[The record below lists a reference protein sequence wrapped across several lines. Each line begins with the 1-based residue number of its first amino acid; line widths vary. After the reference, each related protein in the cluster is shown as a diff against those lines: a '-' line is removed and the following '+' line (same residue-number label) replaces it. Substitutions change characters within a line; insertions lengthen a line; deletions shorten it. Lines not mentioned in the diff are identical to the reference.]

1 MDSIFLCFNYSLY
14 SDDLLQVNL
23 RSIGR
28 KRYAH
33 LSEEDQDEIH
43 VVETVPW
50 GEDTLFTLEFR
61 EGVNKYAIHTCNNQY
76 LQKDGKLT
84 PTINNVRNECFG
96 GVHLSL
102 QAADLGRS
110 TLSDS
115 LYATITI
122 TDLQR

>member
-1 MDSIFLCFNYSLY
+1 M
-14 SDDLLQVNL
+14 NL

-61 EGVNKYAIHTCNNQY
+61 EGANKYAIHTCNNQY

-84 PTINNVRNECFG
+84 PTINNVRNEFFFG

-102 QAADLGRS
+102 QAEDLGRS
-110 TLSDS
+110 TLMAF
-115 LYATITI
+115 YAATTTI

>member
-1 MDSIFLCFNYSLY
+1 M
-14 SDDLLQVNL
+14 
-23 RSIGR
+23 
-28 KRYAH
+28 
-33 LSEEDQDEIH
+33 SEEDQDEIH

-84 PTINNVRNECFG
+84 PTINNVRNEFFG

-102 QAADLGRS
+102 QAEDLGRS
-110 TLSDS
+110 TLRDS